1 MGKRARWFAA
11 AAAGVAGCLVAARPC
26 AAQTCVG
33 DCDGDGTVS
42 IAELITGVNM
52 ALGNAPVDDCPA
64 FDALADRQVTINEL
78 IEGVANA
85 SRGCPGPEEFVAQAS
100 DFQCLT
106 DWDKVRHF
114 RITNRLG
121 HLDEALAVAH
131 GEQSVPYPIG
141 TIIQLVPAEAMVK
154 RGSSFRP
161 RERQLGVF
169 RHRRIERRDE
179 DHPARPPGGGQRRAA
194 LLLLSQRRARLRL
207 HLRERPRLH
216 QAAVDRRAHRRTA
229 VERSALP
236 LSAAPLSAD
245 LFLHL
250 FRKVEALDL

>member
-154 RGSSFRP
+154 RGSSFDPENGNWEYFVIDASSGETKITQRG
-161 RERQLGVF
+161 RQEVVNVGPPCF
-169 RHRRIERRDE
+169 SCHSAARDFDFICE
-179 DHPARPPGGGQRRAA
+179 NGHGCIK
-194 LLLLSQRRARLRL
+194 
-207 HLRERPRLH
+207 
-216 QAAVDRRAHRRTA
+216 
-229 VERSALP
+229 LP
-236 LSAAPLSAD
+236 LTAELIDGLQSSDP
-245 LFLHL
+245 
-250 FRKVEALDL
+250 RCP